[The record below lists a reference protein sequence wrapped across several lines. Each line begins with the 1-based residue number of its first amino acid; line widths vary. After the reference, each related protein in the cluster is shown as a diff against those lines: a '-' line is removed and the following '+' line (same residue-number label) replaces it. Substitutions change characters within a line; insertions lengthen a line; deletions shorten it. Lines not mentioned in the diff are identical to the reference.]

1 MLDDLDKYATDRLM
15 RYVNVPLRFQPQ
27 INVVYPPDN
36 NTEFERWFAQ
46 RFTGANTDRVYI
58 GVMWCGFQ
66 VNHNYGKDERAMLR
80 LQSFIDTLPT
90 EYKYFTISQ
99 FDDGVGVDWKGKDV
113 LVFDMSKRGENH
125 YPLPLIGEQHPYK
138 FDVKKK
144 YFANFIGNLTHPIR
158 EHARKLEG
166 KEGFYISFK
175 QHGIMDYCRVIAQ
188 STFTLCYRGYG
199 LNSFRI
205 AEALQYGSIPVY
217 ISDEF
222 IEAHNIQ
229 IDTYGVKVHESQL
242 PELEQILADVLLEQ
256 VLGKHKETDMD
267 KIGFSYEGCY
277 QKIIQH
283 LETGA

>member
-1 MLDDLDKYATDRLM
+1 MEIQNKLRTQ
-15 RYVNVPLRFQPQ
+15 VSVPNKFMPK
-27 INVVYPPDN
+27 ICVTYPPSN
-36 NTEFERWFAQ
+36 HFEYERWFYS
-46 RFTGANTDRVYI
+46 RYEGCLTDRVYI
-58 GVMWCGFQ
+58 GVLWCGFQ
-66 VNHNYGKDERAMLR
+66 VNHNYGKDERSMMA
-80 LQSFIDTLPT
+80 LQSFVDTLPP
-90 EYKYFTISQ
+90 EKRYFTISQ

-158 EHARKLEG
+158 EHARSLEG

-175 QHGIMDYCRVIAQ
+175 QHGIMDYCRIIAQ

-242 PELEQILADVLLEQ
+242 PELEHILADVLLEQ
-256 VLGKHKETDMD
+256 VLGKYKETDMD